1 MEQKLLEPSYKSQW
15 QYKVLDLN
23 THKINDQVGIQH
35 AYIIRFLQLKK
46 KTHPILCRTPCQVSS
61 CINPVHRQKLS
72 APNGVRLPL
81 PLVLDLEVEH
91 DEPPQP
97 QGYLQCCM
105 IHISYLIPPPNP
117 SNSSILRR
125 PAREIL
131 AAFHWVLVPPTRLVS
146 AKVANVP
153 GWGVLP
159 GQHVLVTMRFCHKW
173 NSLDL

>member
-91 DEPPQP
+91 DEPHNPKAI
-97 QGYLQCCM
+97 YSAAWSTSL
-105 IHISYLIPPPNP
+105 ISFHHQI
-117 SNSSILRR
+117 R
-125 PAREIL
+125 PTHP
-131 AAFHWVLVPPTRLVS
+131 F
-146 AKVANVP
+146 
-153 GWGVLP
+153 WGVLP
-159 GQHVLVTMRFCHKW
+159 ERSSPLFTGFWCHLRAW
-173 NSLDL
+173 FRPRLPMFPGGVCFRVSMCWSPCVSATNGIL